1 MDSRVAQ
8 RAAPTDE
15 ELIGAF
21 QRGDARAFDAL
32 VGRYK
37 DQLTNFAFRFL
48 GDFDEADDVVQETF
62 IRVYRK
68 GGAYRPIAR
77 FSTWIYTIAANL
89 AKTHL
94 RRLKRRSLFS
104 LNRGREGSDEGDY
117 DIPDDRNPADRQAE
131 RSLEA
136 AIIQKALD
144 SIPAKYRE
152 VVVLSDIQ
160 DLSYEE
166 ICDITHL
173 NIGTVKSRLNRGRG
187 MLKRLLHSLR

>member
-94 RRLKRRSLFS
+94 RQSFARWWFSATSRTSVTRRFATSH
-104 LNRGREGSDEGDY
+104 
-117 DIPDDRNPADRQAE
+117 I
-131 RSLEA
+131 
-136 AIIQKALD
+136 
-144 SIPAKYRE
+144 
-152 VVVLSDIQ
+152 
-160 DLSYEE
+160 
-166 ICDITHL
+166 
-173 NIGTVKSRLNRGRG
+173 
-187 MLKRLLHSLR
+187 